1 MHIIYRWVF
10 IEVPDI
16 FYDAY
21 NSRVFI
27 RISYQ
32 CYTIWSNKYCLW
44 EICFFPLNLCDY
56 AFKEG
61 QLSLELYLNIIKSG
75 DLVPSFSFL
84 SDTRL
89 QVTPLLSTHTDFSH
103 FTHLSASWVVNLFQ
117 TYWIM
122 VGNTDMNRDIFIVC
136 NFSHGSLSL
145 FLKLGAV
152 ELWWCSSR
160 LLYHLNI
167 ISGYE
172 KVCCDWINEYLLE

>member
-10 IEVPDI
+10 IEVPDL

-21 NSRVFI
+21 NSRVLI

-75 DLVPSFSFL
+75 DLVPSFFFSFGY
-84 SDTRL
+84 
-89 QVTPLLSTHTDFSH
+89 QVAGNTLVVYAYWFSH

-122 VGNTDMNRDIFIVC
+122 VGNTNMNRDIFYRV
-136 NFSHGSLSL
+136 
-145 FLKLGAV
+145 
-152 ELWWCSSR
+152 
-160 LLYHLNI
+160 
-167 ISGYE
+167 
-172 KVCCDWINEYLLE
+172 